1 MIIQV
6 FEFRIFFE
14 LRYSYFRILIIII
27 SADYINHIDN
37 FLSMFGAKRLSSM
50 RYLKLHPWNVSYKEA
65 VEIQKIL
72 KKQIT
77 LKGSFKNLN
86 GKLIAGADV
95 SYDKEIDRFYA
106 GVVVFELQTMQ
117 KIEEVTASGKV
128 GFPYIPGLLSFREAP
143 ILLRAFSKVRKTPDI
158 IMLDAQGIAHPRGIG
173 LASHIGLLL
182 NKPSIGCAKTRL
194 IGEYNNVGKEVGYYS
209 QLTIKGKTVGVVL
222 RTRKNVK
229 PVFVSPG
236 HKIDLVTSI
245 DIVLKSCRGYKLP
258 EPTRQA
264 HNLVNKV
271 RKGEI

>member
-1 MIIQV
+1 M
-6 FEFRIFFE
+6 
-14 LRYSYFRILIIII
+14 
-27 SADYINHIDN
+27 
-37 FLSMFGAKRLSSM
+37 K
-50 RYLKLHPWNVSYKEA
+50 YLKLHPWNVNYKEA
-65 VEIQKIL
+65 VEIQKRL
-72 KKQIT
+72 KKQII
-77 LKGSFKNLN
+77 LKNSFKNLN

-128 GFPYIPGLLSFREAP
+128 SFPYIPGLLSFRESP
-143 ILLRAFSKVRKTPDI
+143 ILLRAFSKVKKTPDFI
-158 IMLDAQGIAHPRGIG
+158 ILDAQGIAHPRGIG

-194 IGEYNNVGKEVGYYS
+194 IGEYNYVGKEAGYYS
-209 QLTIKGKTVGVVL
+209 QLTIKGKAVGVVL

-236 HKIDLVTSI
+236 HKIDLATSI
-245 DIVLKSCRGYKLP
+245 DLVLKSCRGYKLP

>member
-1 MIIQV
+1 M
-6 FEFRIFFE
+6 
-14 LRYSYFRILIIII
+14 
-27 SADYINHIDN
+27 
-37 FLSMFGAKRLSSM
+37 M
-50 RYLKLHPWNVSYKEA
+50 YLKLHPWNVSYKEA
-65 VEIQKIL
+65 VEIQKRL
-72 KKQIT
+72 KKQII
-77 LKGSFKNLN
+77 LKNSFKNLN

-106 GVVVFELQTMQ
+106 GVVVLELQTMQ

-128 GFPYIPGLLSFREAP
+128 SFPYIPGLLSFRESP
-143 ILLRAFSKVRKTPDI
+143 ILLRAFSKVKKTPDFI
-158 IMLDAQGIAHPRGIG
+158 ILDAQGIAHPRGIG

-194 IGEYNNVGKEVGYYS
+194 IGEYNNVGKEAGYYS
-209 QLTIKGKTVGVVL
+209 QLTIKGKAVGVVL

-236 HKIDLVTSI
+236 HKIDLAMSI
-245 DIVLKSCRGYKLP
+245 DLVLKSCRGYKLP

-264 HNLVNKV
+264 HNLVTKV

>member
-1 MIIQV
+1 M
-6 FEFRIFFE
+6 
-14 LRYSYFRILIIII
+14 
-27 SADYINHIDN
+27 
-37 FLSMFGAKRLSSM
+37 K
-50 RYLKLHPWNVSYKEA
+50 YLKLHSWNVNYKEA

-72 KKQIT
+72 KKQII
-77 LKGSFKNLN
+77 LKNSFKNLN

-128 GFPYIPGLLSFREAP
+128 SFPYIPGLLSFRESP
-143 ILLRAFSKVRKTPDI
+143 ILLRAFSKVKKTPDI
-158 IMLDAQGIAHPRGIG
+158 IILDAQGIAHPRGIG

-194 IGEYNNVGKEVGYYS
+194 IGEYGNVGKEAGYYS
-209 QLTIKGKTVGVVL
+209 RLTIKGKVVGIVL

-236 HKIDLVTSI
+236 HKIDLATSI
-245 DIVLKSCRGYKLP
+245 DLVLKSCRGYKLP

>member
-1 MIIQV
+1 
-6 FEFRIFFE
+6 
-14 LRYSYFRILIIII
+14 
-27 SADYINHIDN
+27 
-37 FLSMFGAKRLSSM
+37 M

-65 VEIQKIL
+65 VEIQKRL

-128 GFPYIPGLLSFREAP
+128 SFPYIPGLLSFREAP
-143 ILLRAFSKVRKTPDI
+143 ILLRAFSKVKKTPDI

-194 IGEYNNVGKEVGYYS
+194 IGEYDNVGKEAGYYS
-209 QLTIKGKTVGVVL
+209 RLTIKGKAVGVVL

-236 HKIDLVTSI
+236 HKIDLATSV
-245 DIVLKSCRGYKLP
+245 DLVLKSCRGYKLP